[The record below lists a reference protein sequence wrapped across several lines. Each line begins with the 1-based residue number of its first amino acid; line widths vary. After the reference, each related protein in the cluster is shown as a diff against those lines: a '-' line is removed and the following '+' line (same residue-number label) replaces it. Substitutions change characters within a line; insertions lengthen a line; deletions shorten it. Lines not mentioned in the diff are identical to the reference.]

1 MKSLSAGLLVGV
13 LCCVVSAQNPSQ
25 GMVAQNIS
33 DLKLQP
39 LPDAPTCFPAAVERG
54 DPARGASIMIMRCS
68 AGCYVPRHWHPAS
81 EEIMMIRG
89 TADIRIKGEK
99 PVKLAPGGFLAV
111 PPHHVM
117 DFSCVSESQL
127 FLLTGGTFE
136 IHYVNDAGNEIS
148 SQEALAA
155 GRRSAAAKKK

>member
-1 MKSLSAGLLVGV
+1 
-13 LCCVVSAQNPSQ
+13 
-25 GMVAQNIS
+25 
-33 DLKLQP
+33 
-39 LPDAPTCFPAAVERG
+39 
-54 DPARGASIMIMRCS
+54 MIMRCS

-89 TADIRIKGEK
+89 TADIRITGEK

-117 DFSCVSESQL
+117 DFSCASESQL
-127 FLLTGGTFE
+127 FLLTGGPFE

>member
-1 MKSLSAGLLVGV
+1 MQYDLLIKNVQ
-13 LCCVVSAQNPSQ
+13 VVRPNADS
-25 GMVAQNIS
+25 
-33 DLKLQP
+33 
-39 LPDAPTCFPAAVERG
+39 TPAA
-54 DPARGASIMIMRCS
+54 
-68 AGCYVPRHWHPAS
+68 
-81 EEIMMIRG
+81 
-89 TADIRIKGEK
+89 DIGIKGEK
-99 PVKLAPGGFLAV
+99 PIKLAAGGFLAV

-148 SQEALAA
+148 PQQALAT